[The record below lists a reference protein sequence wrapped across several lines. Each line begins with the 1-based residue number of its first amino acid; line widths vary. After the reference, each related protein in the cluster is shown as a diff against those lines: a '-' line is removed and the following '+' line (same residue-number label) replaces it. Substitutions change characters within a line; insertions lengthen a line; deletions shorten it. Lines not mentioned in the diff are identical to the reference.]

1 MNTWT
6 TYNRF
11 RNRHQAGHELAEE
24 LVEYKEDNP
33 LILALPR
40 GGVVVGYEIAKKL
53 DAALDVLCVRKI
65 GAPHNREFAI
75 GAISENGIVIL
86 DDPTIRALGIQAK
99 DLSERIDREQQEL
112 QRRSELYRNG
122 RSLPYMEGRMVI
134 LVDDGLATGLTAQA
148 AIQTVSQQG
157 ASEIVFA
164 APVCAY
170 ETADSLR
177 AKVDDVVCAITPY
190 NLRSIGLYYEDFH
203 QVSDEEVIQ
212 LLQRSRR
219 FGGEGVYYAQ

>member
-6 TYNRF
+6 TYQRF
-11 RNRHQAGHELAEE
+11 RDRHEAGRELADE
-24 LVEYKEDNP
+24 LLEYKDDNP
-33 LILALPR
+33 IVLALPR

-65 GAPHNREFAI
+65 GAPHNPEFAI
-75 GAISENGIVIL
+75 GALSENGVVIL
-86 DDPTIRALGIQAK
+86 DDPTIRALGIPPK
-99 DLSERIDREQQEL
+99 DLSERIEKEENEL
-112 QRRSELYRNG
+112 KRRSGLYRND
-122 RSLPYMEGRMVI
+122 RSLPFMEGRMVI
-134 LVDDGLATGLTAQA
+134 IVDDGLATGLTAQA
-148 AIQTVSQQG
+148 AIQTIGNSG

-170 ETADSLR
+170 ETAESLR
-177 AKVDDVVCAITPY
+177 SKADDIVCAITPY
-190 NLRSIGLYYEDFH
+190 NLRSIGLYYDDFH

-212 LLQRSRR
+212 LLQRARR